1 MEEIGEIAIVQ
12 GKLDYFQTNRTLQV
26 SPFDS
31 KEKLLSVTQCN
42 EIRDYKW
49 DRGIYFPWKKWVL
62 IWNTSY

>member
-42 EIRDYKW
+42 EIRDYK
-49 DRGIYFPWKKWVL
+49 
-62 IWNTSY
+62 